1 MYLLEV
7 VSLQHLAPISCAHV
21 ECEVAPIA
29 HAYHIMVQ
37 FIKTERNVIIVLVM
51 FLAIK
56 VAVPDLLEATND
68 ADILVF
74 VVPHQV
80 SGCIE

>member
-1 MYLLEV
+1 
-7 VSLQHLAPISCAHV
+7 
-21 ECEVAPIA
+21 
-29 HAYHIMVQ
+29 MVQ

-80 SGCIE
+80 RGLY